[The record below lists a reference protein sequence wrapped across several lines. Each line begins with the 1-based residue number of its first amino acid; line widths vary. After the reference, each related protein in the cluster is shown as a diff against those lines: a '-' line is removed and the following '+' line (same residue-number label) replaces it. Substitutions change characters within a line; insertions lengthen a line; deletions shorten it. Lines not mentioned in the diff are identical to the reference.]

1 MAEKFTGNLASLARG
16 ARDQRAQL
24 EAETRAKVD
33 GRKLRQRRGGRTEQL
48 GVRVTP
54 DARERLERLSLA
66 LGLSFG
72 EVVNRALIALEKQ
85 TKGR

>member
-1 MAEKFTGNLASLARG
+1 MTEKFTGNLASLTRG

-33 GRKLRQRRGGRTEQL
+33 GRTLRQRRGGRTEQL
-48 GVRVTP
+48 GVRVGP
-54 DARERLERLSLA
+54 DARERLERLSMA

-72 EVVNRALIALEKQ
+72 ETIERALVTLEKQ